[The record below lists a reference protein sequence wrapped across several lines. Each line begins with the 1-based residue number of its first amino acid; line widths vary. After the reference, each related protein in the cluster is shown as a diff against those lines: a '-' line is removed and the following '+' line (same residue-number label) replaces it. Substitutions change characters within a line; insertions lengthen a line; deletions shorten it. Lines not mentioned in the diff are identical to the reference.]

1 MAENK
6 LEFIISKDAAHRDV
20 ELDGMSINAAR
31 AFSILLSATIS
42 IVQLN
47 DDSEGVKIQI
57 KTGSAVIV
65 AEGSENQIAEIEQNF
80 NDVIQYK
87 SSNKELVTGWRE
99 VQKLFHANGLE
110 YSANIFRNNQKIS
123 IFNTLKTSKK
133 LRARPVS
140 YQINSSIRFLE
151 GKLIEVG
158 GANPNIH
165 IEGPDGK
172 KLTINCTE
180 SSAKKANR
188 FLYEKILISCWVK
201 TGKEKDNYELCD
213 SYWNHNH
220 FDDFQSF
227 LSDFTATQNEIDQL
241 KKLHY
246 KCRHYLDEQDYGS
259 FRKFIRLFIHDSTNV
274 NVLKTILIITQ
285 PLKNHEKLESMRNDM
300 KILFDKKIRVYRR
313 HKEKE

>member
-87 SSNKELVTGWRE
+87 SSNKELVIGWRE

-188 FLYEKILISCWVK
+188 FLY
-201 TGKEKDNYELCD
+201 
-213 SYWNHNH
+213 
-220 FDDFQSF
+220 
-227 LSDFTATQNEIDQL
+227 
-241 KKLHY
+241 KKY
-246 KCRHYLDEQDYGS
+246 
-259 FRKFIRLFIHDSTNV
+259 
-274 NVLKTILIITQ
+274 
-285 PLKNHEKLESMRNDM
+285 
-300 KILFDKKIRVYRR
+300 
-313 HKEKE
+313 